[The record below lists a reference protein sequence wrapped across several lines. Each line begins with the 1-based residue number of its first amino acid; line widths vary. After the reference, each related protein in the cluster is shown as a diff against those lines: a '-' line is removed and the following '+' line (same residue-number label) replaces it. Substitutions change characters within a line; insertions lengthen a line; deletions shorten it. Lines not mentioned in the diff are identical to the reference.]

1 MATTAT
7 MTHLMNASM
16 KEAQAA
22 ARPYPC
28 GISFAS
34 ASLLDQHTHC
44 MCVCV
49 CCVPEEQRQR
59 HAATC
64 MKKTARRICNTLL
77 SVDVG
82 MAKDHID
89 RVWSKSS
96 GWKALKNASRDAEHA

>member
-49 CCVPEEQRQR
+49 LCTGRAEAE
-59 HAATC
+59 
-64 MKKTARRICNTLL
+64 ARRNLYEKNC
-77 SVDVG
+77 
-82 MAKDHID
+82 
-89 RVWSKSS
+89 SS
-96 GWKALKNASRDAEHA
+96 DMQYTAVS